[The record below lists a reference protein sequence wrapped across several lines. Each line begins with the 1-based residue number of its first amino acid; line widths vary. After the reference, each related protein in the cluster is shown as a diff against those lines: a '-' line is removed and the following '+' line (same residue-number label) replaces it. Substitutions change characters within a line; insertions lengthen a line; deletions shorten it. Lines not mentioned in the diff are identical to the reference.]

1 MKKTN
6 KILILTKNRIF
17 IMITNS
23 LESSFVLPCGAVL
36 PNRICKSAMSENM
49 ADKNHAPSEKLIK
62 LYEVWAKSGAGLLV
76 TGNVMISPLALGEP
90 HNVVV
95 EDEKHLPLLKRWADA
110 AQSQGAKLWMQIN
123 HPGRQAPATIN
134 KEVVAPS
141 AIGLKKMSFAFKT
154 PRALEDKE
162 IWEIIEKYGNTALIA
177 KKAGFSGVQI
187 HGAHGYLVSQF
198 LSPLTNVRTD
208 QWGGSIES
216 RAKFVIKIYRN
227 MRKKVGPDFPIGI
240 KINSADFQR
249 GGFSE
254 EESMQV
260 LDILSAEGMDLLEI
274 SGGTYEKA
282 AMMGAAAKESTRS
295 REAYF
300 LEYIVKARKKAKA
313 PLMLTGGFRTQQAM
327 EEAVANGEVDIVGLG
342 RGFAV
347 YPFLAKEMF
356 SGKRNYFPIYPVK
369 TGINMIDKMG
379 FLDITWYTL
388 QLERMGEGKMPKE
401 NLNAFRALG
410 KMIASMR
417 K

>member
-1 MKKTN
+1 MSAS
-6 KILILTKNRIF
+6 ILSNPFT
-17 IMITNS
+17 
-23 LESSFVLPCGAVL
+23 LPCGATL

-49 ADKNHAPSEKLIK
+49 GDAHNGPSEKLIR
-62 LYEVWAKSGAGLLV
+62 LYETWADSGAGLLI
-76 TGNVMISPLALGEP
+76 TGNVMVSDKALGEP

-95 EDEKHLPLLKRWADA
+95 EDERHLSQLKRWASA
-110 AQSQGAKLWMQIN
+110 AQSKGAKLWMQIN
-123 HPGRQAPATIN
+123 HPGRQAPAPIN
-134 KEVVAPS
+134 KDVVAPS
-141 AIGLKKMSFAFKT
+141 AVGLKKIAFAFKT
-154 PRALEDKE
+154 PRPLEEVE
-162 IWEIIEKYGNTALIA
+162 ILDIIERFGNTALVA

-198 LSPLTNVRTD
+198 LSPLTNLRTD
-208 QWGGSIES
+208 KWGGSIEN
-216 RAKFVIKIYRN
+216 RARFVVEIYRN
-227 MRKKVGPDFPIGI
+227 MRAKVGPDFPIGI

-260 LDILSAEGMDLLEI
+260 LDILSCEGIDLLEI

-282 AMMGAAAKESTRS
+282 AMMGAAGKESTRS

-300 LEYIVKARKKAKA
+300 LDYIVKARKKVKA
-313 PLMLTGGFRTQQAM
+313 PLMLTGGFRTQSAM
-327 EEAVANGEVDIVGLG
+327 EEAIANGEVDIVGLG

-347 YPFLAKEMF
+347 YPYLAKQMF
-356 SGKRNYFPIYPVK
+356 LGERDYFPIEPIK
-369 TGINMIDKMG
+369 TGINAIDRMG
-379 FLDITWYTL
+379 FLDVTWYTL

-410 KMIASMR
+410 KMIMSMR